1 MAFVHAE
8 MKDTLLLEEIV
19 VAHLNDKNTHSNFF
33 TFILFCVLLWCLVA
47 SCNAFIL
54 KSYFYITLVSFF
66 SQYCKLYDRCCL
78 SIMSMNPVFGSFFS
92 GFLLLTS
99 IRWNLHAEWFIPTP
113 PTRHLKDSGFLGPWK
128 FFVLQVCLCLSILN

>member
-19 VAHLNDKNTHSNFF
+19 VAYLNDKNTHSNFF
-33 TFILFCVLLWCLVA
+33 NFILFCVLLWCVVA

-54 KSYFYITLVSFF
+54 KSYFYTTLVSFF

-78 SIMSMNPVFGSFFS
+78 SIIFMNPVFGSFFP

-99 IRWNLHAEWFIPTP
+99 VR
-113 PTRHLKDSGFLGPWK
+113 
-128 FFVLQVCLCLSILN
+128 